1 MSARLFLPPE
11 AAATHKPAV
20 CEKADGEKAI

>member
-1 MSARLFLPPE
+1 MSARSFLPLE

-20 CEKADGEKAI
+20 CQNAGGEKAI